1 MSFQD
6 RNLLLT
12 EHFSQFISEH
22 KKGFIERVLD
32 QRTRY
37 VTVVLEDIYQSHNA
51 SAVMRT
57 CECLGIQNVN
67 TVETSSQWSTNK
79 KVLKGS
85 DKWLDI
91 IRYKSPEANNIA
103 DCFRDLKQHGYLI
116 AVADPSPDGI
126 SIEEVS
132 LDQPLAIAM
141 GHELKGSSQFAMDHA
156 DLKVKI
162 PMVGFTESLNISVSA
177 AICLQ
182 SVLSR
187 LRNSDIPWRLT
198 GDEKD
203 LLRLKWYKKVVRRAE
218 LMEREYLRS
227 IQ

>member
-1 MSFQD
+1 
-6 RNLLLT
+6 
-12 EHFSQFISEH
+12 
-22 KKGFIERVLD
+22 
-32 QRTRY
+32 
-37 VTVVLEDIYQSHNA
+37 
-51 SAVMRT
+51 MRT

-67 TVETSSQWSTNK
+67 IIETSSQWSTNK

-91 IRYKSPEANNIA
+91 IRYKSPEGNNIE
-103 DCFRDLKQHGYLI
+103 DCFRDLKHQGYLI

-126 SIEEVS
+126 SIEDIS
-132 LDQPLAIAM
+132 LDRPLAIAM
-141 GHELKGSSQFAMDHA
+141 GNELKGSSQYAMDHA
-156 DLKVKI
+156 DLRVKI

-187 LRNSDIPWRLT
+187 LRSSDIAWRLT
-198 GDEKD
+198 DDEKN